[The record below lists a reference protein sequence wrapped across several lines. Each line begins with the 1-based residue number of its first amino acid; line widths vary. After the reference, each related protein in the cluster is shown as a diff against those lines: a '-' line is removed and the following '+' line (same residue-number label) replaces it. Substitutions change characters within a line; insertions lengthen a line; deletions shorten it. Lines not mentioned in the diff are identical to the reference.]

1 MRLNFKW
8 QFLGAVAITGTLLFT
23 ACSQEDQVSPADNQS
38 IEERGLIS
46 GLPVSTALIGLSP
59 NNELV
64 SLMSGPPVVDMGV
77 VPITGL
83 RQEEFV
89 LAIDTRPMTGE
100 LFGITNQDAIY
111 VINKTTGAATMI
123 SQSPLS
129 PVPDGDYVA
138 FDFSP
143 QQDVIRLITNTGQ
156 NLRISPV
163 TGAVIG
169 IDTPINSFS
178 LGFNSSAYTTSQS
191 GVPSSLYALD
201 PGTGGLYRSTNPNS
215 GAVAYIGLT
224 GFTFEG
230 DGGLEITSTNTA
242 FAAQF
247 GHSRFQISGGGA
259 IVPQGDDTTQDANR
273 LLMIN
278 LRSGVAISHGKTRP
292 LIGLAIR

>member
-59 NNELV
+59 NNELI

-83 RQEEFV
+83 RQEELV
-89 LAIDTRPMTGE
+89 LAIDNRPKTGE
-100 LFGITNQDAIY
+100 LYGITNQDAIY
-111 VINKTTGAATMI
+111 VIDKTTGAATMI

-129 PVPDGDYVA
+129 PLPDGDYVA

-163 TGAVIG
+163 TGAVVG
-169 IDTPINSFS
+169 VDTPINSFT
-178 LGFNSSAYTTSQS
+178 LGFNSSAYTTSRP

-215 GAVAYIGLT
+215 GAVAYVGLT

-230 DGGLEITSTNTA
+230 DGGFEITSTSTA
-242 FAAQF
+242 FAAQY
-247 GHSRFQISGGGA
+247 GHSRFQIGGGG
-259 IVPQGDDTTQDANR
+259 IFGTQDDTTQDSWR

-278 LRSGVAISHGKTRP
+278 LRSGAATSHGKVRP
-292 LIGLAIR
+292 MIGLAIR

>member
-23 ACSQEDQVSPADNQS
+23 ACSQEDQVSPTDNQS

-59 NNELV
+59 NNELI

-83 RQEEFV
+83 RQEEFI
-89 LAIDTRPMTGE
+89 LAIDTRPKTKE
-100 LFGITNQDAIY
+100 LFGLSNQQAIY
-111 VINKTTGAATMI
+111 TIDKTTGLATLV
-123 SQSPLS
+123 SQSPLT
-129 PVPDGDYVA
+129 PAPDGAYVA

-143 QQDVIRLITNTGQ
+143 VQDVIRLITNTGQ

-163 TGAVIG
+163 TGAVIAV
-169 IDTPINSFS
+169 DVPINSFS
-178 LGFNSSAYTTSQS
+178 LGFNSAGYTTSLP
-191 GVPSSLYALD
+191 GVPSSLYELD
-201 PGTGGLYRSTNPNS
+201 PGTGALYRSTNPNS
-215 GAVAYIGLT
+215 GVVAYVGLT

-230 DGGLEITSTNTA
+230 DGGFEITSTNTA

-247 GHSRFQISGGGA
+247 GHSRFQIGGGG
-259 IVPQGDDTTQDANR
+259 IFGTQDDTTQDSYR

-278 LRSGVAISHGKTRP
+278 LRTGAATSHGKVRP
-292 LIGLAIR
+292 MIGLATR